1 MNTHS
6 TVLDNASA
14 EATTSD
20 RILQTALA
28 ALRQEYAVLAEHRL
42 YTWLRRAFCMAFLKT
57 RSTVDRDTPNRVKNK
72 ALFVTQQEKHQT
84 NPNIGVAT

>member
-6 TVLDNASA
+6 TVLDNTSA

-28 ALRQEYAVLAEHRL
+28 ALRQEYAVPAEDL
-42 YTWLRRAFCMAFLKT
+42 VEKLTGQKPMQMLDYI
-57 RSTVDRDTPNRVKNK
+57 VKNK
-72 ALFVTQQEKHQT
+72 ALFVAQQEKHQT
-84 NPNIGVAT
+84 NPNVGVAT